1 MSHKEIDSS
10 RNKYKMKH
18 AFFSCCLLTTVADLG
33 TVNTILR
40 TYVHC
45 TEYTSLRGVGAFNR
59 TIILKEMGTAI
70 KTHPHR
76 VCDY

>member
-33 TVNTILR
+33 TYYEYDITDV
-40 TYVHC
+40 C

-70 KTHPHR
+70 KTHPHG